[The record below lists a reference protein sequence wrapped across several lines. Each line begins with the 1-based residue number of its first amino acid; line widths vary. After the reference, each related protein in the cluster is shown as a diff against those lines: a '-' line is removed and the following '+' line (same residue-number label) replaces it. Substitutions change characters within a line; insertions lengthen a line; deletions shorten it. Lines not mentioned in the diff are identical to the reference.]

1 MRKTQ
6 VALAALA
13 LMASTAALA
22 AEVKIGGVID
32 VGITHSSGAGG
43 VSGTYISNGGLAD
56 HSALEIDVSEDLG
69 NGMKAFGSLG
79 MGFNAN
85 GQTDD
90 PGVGRGLNGTN
101 TALAVNNNSLFNRQA
116 LVGISGAFGT
126 VSIGRQ
132 LDPYILSNVL
142 MQNYVGMHG
151 VGRMWLQGAG
161 GVSTGFFVNN
171 SVKYQLP
178 EIIPGWQV
186 TAFATTPNG
195 TRGNQLINEADTQKL
210 TAYHISG
217 PLGPIAFT
225 AAYHKQKDAFS
236 GYNVGGTMPVM
247 EGLTLSAGYAN
258 TKNESAT
265 GIAGTGLV
273 TQAAGDKVG
282 SWNLGGSYALTGST
296 NLIYQHAENDTT
308 NAMKLD
314 TIMVTNALS
323 KRTTLYAGY
332 SRGKNGIGADV
343 GTFGGS
349 ITAAGAATAAGTGP
363 LSQSTNSAFAVG
375 VAHSF

>member
-1 MRKTQ
+1 MKKTQ

-13 LMASTAALA
+13 LVASTAALA
-22 AEVKIGGVID
+22 TDVKIGGVID
-32 VGITHSSGAGG
+32 VGVAHTSGAGG
-43 VSGTYISNGGLAD
+43 VGGTYLSNGSLND
-56 HSALEIDVSEDLG
+56 HSALEIDVSEDMG
-69 NGMKAFGSLG
+69 GGMKAFGSLG

-90 PGVGRGLNGTN
+90 PGVGTSLT
-101 TALAVNNNSLFNRQA
+101 TAKDGLAVNNNGLFNRQA
-116 LVGISGAFGT
+116 LVGVSGAFG
-126 VSIGRQ
+126 SISLGRQ

-151 VGRMWLQGAG
+151 VARMVLEGAG
-161 GVSTGFFVNN
+161 GTSTGFFVNN
-171 SVKYQLP
+171 SVRYQLP
-178 EIIPGWQV
+178 EIIPGWQA
-186 TAFATTPNG
+186 TAFATTTNG
-195 TRGNQLINEADTQKL
+195 TRGNKFIYEADTQNI

-217 PLGPIAFT
+217 PVGPIAFT
-225 AAYHKQKDAFS
+225 AAYHKQSNIFS

-258 TKNESAT
+258 TKNEAASAT
-265 GIAGTGLV
+265 AMG
-273 TQAAGDKVG
+273 QAAGEKIG

-296 NLIYQHAENDTT
+296 NLIYQHSENNMTS
-308 NAMKLD
+308 AMKLD

-323 KRTTLYAGY
+323 KRTTVYAGY
-332 SRGKNGIGADV
+332 GRGENGIGAEL

-349 ITAAGAATAAGTGP
+349 VKANGSATTTGTGP
-363 LSQSTNSAFAVG
+363 TSQSTNNAFAVG